1 MNDIGNK
8 DNILCLEPLKQ
19 YAPPAYPTNMDAASN
34 PALLKKLPSRWQK
47 KAGIAAACAGLA
59 GTVVLSGCPFIHF
72 GGSGGAPYYV
82 VHLTEQEALNI
93 IRPRLEAVGLD
104 FTSVPPESSY
114 LVYMIGYGVI
124 GLELL
129 DEDKGVG
136 VTVLAEKSPG
146 GECYGGT
153 YYSKEV
159 EKAFSL
165 LDPDLTVG
173 VFYCPG
179 EYYEGSTLTDS
190 KSEEM
195 KQSLEAHLSGQIDD
209 FIELLQGKGILD
221 P

>member
-1 MNDIGNK
+1 MYDMDKDDDI
-8 DNILCLEPLKQ
+8 ICLEPVKQ
-19 YAPPAYPTNMDAASN
+19 YTLPGYPTNADAASN
-34 PALLKKLPSRWQK
+34 PAMLKKLPSRWQK

-59 GTVVLSGCPFIHF
+59 GTVLLSGCPFIHF

-93 IRPRLEAVGLD
+93 IRPRLEVAGLD
-104 FTSVPPESSY
+104 FSSAPPESSY

-124 GLELL
+124 GLELF

-136 VTVLAEKSPG
+136 VAVLAEKDSG
-146 GECYGGT
+146 GECPGGI
-153 YYSKEV
+153 YYSNEI

-179 EYYEGSTLTDS
+179 EYYEGGTLTDS

-195 KQSLEAHLSGQIDD
+195 KQALEAHLSGQIDD